1 MGGSAASAVAAAE
14 AVNALLP
21 EPFED
26 EALLPFALE
35 GERVASDPPPWD
47 NVIASLLGGLVLAAR
62 GEPGSIRRLPV
73 PDGNVSV
80 VLHPDVQVAT
90 RAARRFL
97 HTKRPMGLAH
107 EPSDPD
113 ESRAGE
119 ACVRTCGSR

>member
-47 NVIASLLGGLVLAAR
+47 NVIASLMGGLVLAAR
-62 GEPGSIRRLPV
+62 EAPGSIRRLPV
-73 PDGNVSV
+73 PEGLVGVLRPPAIGKASGRGRGVTSV
-80 VLHPDVQVAT
+80 
-90 RAARRFL
+90 
-97 HTKRPMGLAH
+97 
-107 EPSDPD
+107 
-113 ESRAGE
+113 
-119 ACVRTCGSR
+119 